1 MNAAALRIEHAPDLG
16 RIFELAGAGA
26 LDAQSASLADFCACA
41 QSALMKRGRT
51 ETLDEEVRATVAKW
65 PELSP
70 PRFIQHGQGH
80 NGTARI
86 EIHGVR
92 YRLSLKL
99 NNEIKTEQNGLT
111 WWSPSGFSKDGGVR
125 PLTSRLGRL
134 DEAFWVLERDG
145 CFALTP
151 GSLSEGGVPPLDD
164 PPTRYAGF
172 LPPLPM
178 QHLGDPGFRADH
190 RLRYAYVAGAMANG
204 IASVELVEALG
215 RAGMLG
221 FFGAAGLDLPRIE
234 QAIER
239 LQRSLAAKPFGFNLI
254 HSPNEPD
261 LEAATVD
268 IYLRK
273 GIRLVEAAAFLR
285 LTLPVVR
292 YRVAGIFRD
301 AEGRVAAPNR
311 IVAKVSRV
319 EVAAQFLSPPPKEL
333 LNELVRRREITP
345 EQAQLAAEI
354 PVAQN
359 VTAEADSAGHTD
371 NRPLV
376 TLLPTLLSLRDRM
389 QQKYAFAVPLRI
401 GAAGGLSTPG
411 ALAAAFAMGA
421 AYAVTG
427 SVNQACVE
435 SGASQGVRRLL
446 AQAEQADTAM
456 APAADMFEMGVKVQ
470 VLKRGTM
477 FPMRAAKL
485 YELYRACSG
494 LETLPATERATLEK
508 QFFRTSL
515 EAAWLSTR
523 DYFLKR
529 DPRQVERAER
539 DAKHKM
545 ALVFRSY
552 LGLSSR
558 WANAGDPERVLDY
571 QVWCGPAMGAFNEWT
586 KGSWL
591 EKAENRRAAEIG
603 LNLLHGAAVQLRGL
617 ALRNQGI
624 PLPVELVNCPPLEE
638 AELKTG
644 LHRDE

>member
-1 MNAAALRIEHAPDLG
+1 MGIR
-16 RIFELAGAGA
+16 
-26 LDAQSASLADFCACA
+26 
-41 QSALMKRGRT
+41 
-51 ETLDEEVRATVAKW
+51 
-65 PELSP
+65 
-70 PRFIQHGQGH
+70 
-80 NGTARI
+80 
-86 EIHGVR
+86 GVR
-92 YRLSLKL
+92 SRLSLKL
-99 NNEIKTEQNGLT
+99 HNEIKTKQNGLA
-111 WWSPSGFSKDGGVR
+111 WWSPSGSSKDGVVR
-125 PLTSRLGRL
+125 SLTSDLGHL
-134 DEAFWVLERDG
+134 EAAFWVLERDG
-145 CFALTP
+145 CFALAP
-151 GSLSEGGVPPLDD
+151 GSLSEAGGQPFDD
-164 PPTRYAGF
+164 PRTRCVGF
-172 LPPLPM
+172 LPPLPIK
-178 QHLGDPGFRADH
+178 HLGDPGFRADH

-221 FFGAAGLDLPRIE
+221 FFGAAGLDLTRIE
-234 QAIER
+234 TAIER
-239 LQRSLAAKPFGFNLI
+239 LQRSLAAESFGFNLI

-261 LEAATVD
+261 REAATVSL
-268 IYLRK
+268 YLRK
-273 GIRLVEAAAFLR
+273 GIRLVEAAAYLR

-292 YRVAGIFRD
+292 YRVTGIFRD
-301 AEGRVAAPNR
+301 AAGRASAPNR

-319 EVAAQFLSPPPKEL
+319 EVAAQFLSPPPEEML
-333 LNELVRRREITP
+333 SELVRSREITP
-345 EQAQLAAEI
+345 EQAQLAADI
-354 PVAQN
+354 PVAQD

-376 TLLPTLLSLRDRM
+376 TLLPTLLSLRNRL
-389 QQKYAFAVPLRI
+389 QQKYAFALPLRI

-421 AYAVTG
+421 AYVVTG

-435 SGASQGVRRLL
+435 SGASESVRLLL

-477 FPMRAAKL
+477 FPMRATKL
-485 YELYRACSG
+485 YELYRAYSG
-494 LETLPATERATLEK
+494 LEMLPANERATLEK

-515 EAAWLSTR
+515 EAAWQHTR
-523 DYFLKR
+523 DYFVKR
-529 DPRQVERAER
+529 DPRQVERADR

-586 KGSWL
+586 KDSWL
-591 EKAENRRAAEIG
+591 EKVENRRVAEVG

-617 ALRNQGI
+617 ALRSQGI
-624 PLPVELVNCPPLEE
+624 PLPVALTNCPPLEE
-638 AELKTG
+638 TELKTV

>member
-1 MNAAALRIEHAPDLG
+1 
-16 RIFELAGAGA
+16 
-26 LDAQSASLADFCACA
+26 
-41 QSALMKRGRT
+41 
-51 ETLDEEVRATVAKW
+51 
-65 PELSP
+65 
-70 PRFIQHGQGH
+70 
-80 NGTARI
+80 
-86 EIHGVR
+86 
-92 YRLSLKL
+92 
-99 NNEIKTEQNGLT
+99 
-111 WWSPSGFSKDGGVR
+111 
-125 PLTSRLGRL
+125 LTSALGRL
-134 DEAFWVLERDG
+134 EEAFWVLERNG
-145 CFALTP
+145 CFVLTP
-151 GSLSEGGVPPLDD
+151 GSLSDAGVQPFDD
-164 PPTRYAGF
+164 PGTRCVGF
-172 LPPLPM
+172 LPPLPIE
-178 QHLGDPGFRADH
+178 HLGDPGFRTDH

-204 IASVELVEALG
+204 IASAELVEALA
-215 RAGMLG
+215 RAEMLG

-234 QAIER
+234 EAIER
-239 LQRSLAAKPFGFNLI
+239 LQRSLAAESFGFNLI

-261 LEAATVD
+261 REAATVSL
-268 IYLRK
+268 YLRK
-273 GIRLVEAAAFLR
+273 GIRLVEAAAYLR

-311 IVAKVSRV
+311 IVAKVSRA
-319 EVAAQFLSPPPKEL
+319 EVAAQFLSPPPEEL
-333 LNELVRRREITP
+333 LNELVRSREITP
-345 EQAQLAAEI
+345 GQAQMAAEI
-354 PVAQN
+354 PVAQD

-376 TLLPTLLSLRDRM
+376 TLLPTLLSLRNRL
-389 QQKYAFAVPLRI
+389 QQKYGFALPLRV

-421 AYAVTG
+421 AYVATG

-435 SGASQGVRRLL
+435 SGTSEGVRRLL

-485 YELYRACSG
+485 YELYRSYSG
-494 LETLPATERATLEK
+494 LDVLPATERTTLEK

-515 EAAWLSTR
+515 EAAWQRTR
-523 DYFLKR
+523 DYFLKQ

-591 EKAENRRAAEIG
+591 EKVENRRVAEVG
-603 LNLLHGAAVQLRGL
+603 LNLLYGAAVQLRVQ

-624 PLPVELVNCPPLEE
+624 PLPVELTNCPPLEE
-638 AELKTG
+638 TDLRTV
-644 LHRDE
+644 LYSDE